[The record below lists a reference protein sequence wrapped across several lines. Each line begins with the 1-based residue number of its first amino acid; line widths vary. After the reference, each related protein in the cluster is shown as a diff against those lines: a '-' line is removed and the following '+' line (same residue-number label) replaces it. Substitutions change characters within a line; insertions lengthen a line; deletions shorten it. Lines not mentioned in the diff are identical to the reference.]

1 MIEFL
6 KLTEDSYVLYKN
18 GMRITPIPLTKQ
30 ELYDKIIE
38 LDLSRFEQGFIDNFF
53 GGDKNGKAKAE
64 KKAV

>member
-53 GGDKNGKAKAE
+53 GGDENGKAKAE